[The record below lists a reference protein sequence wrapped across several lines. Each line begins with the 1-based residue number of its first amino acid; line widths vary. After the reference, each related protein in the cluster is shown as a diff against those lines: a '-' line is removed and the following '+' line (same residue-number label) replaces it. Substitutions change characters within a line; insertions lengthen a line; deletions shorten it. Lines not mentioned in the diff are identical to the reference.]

1 VVTSASLNSCT
12 CKDLAEMARKRGVSG
27 WHSMRKDQLV
37 RALVRLAQSKV
48 KKPTVRSA
56 AKKTRPTPVPVRRGT
71 TLGPSAKAS
80 SKSPSPK
87 APAKLAPNI
96 KRAQPRVAPK
106 PHLAANGH
114 AANGHTAVKP
124 RVAAKP
130 PVKLE
135 PQSSPRVQ
143 KRIAEIKARLERAR
157 DLAAKT
163 IDQHPV
169 GERRDRVVLMVRDAF
184 WLHVYWELTRPS
196 VERAKAAMG
205 QDWHVARP
213 VLRLI
218 EVADTGTTNAAERV
232 VRDIEVHGGV
242 NNWYIDVKDPPKN
255 YRVEIGYRASTSGR
269 FHVLGRSNVV
279 TTPKANPSGTIDQN
293 WADIAANFDKVYAM
307 SGGYAETGDNTEL
320 RELFEE
326 RLRRPMGSPMVTR
339 FGNGVRALLPSEG
352 HFDFEVDAEMIV
364 FGSTRADAYV
374 TIKGEPIRLREDGTF
389 TVRMSM
395 PEAREVIPIVASTSD
410 GVEQRTV
417 VLSIDRNTK
426 VMEPMIRDGN
436 S

>member
-1 VVTSASLNSCT
+1 MVTTASLNSHT
-12 CKDLAEMARKRGVSG
+12 AKDLAEMAKKRGVSG

-37 RALVRLAQSKV
+37 RALVRLAKSKA
-48 KKPTVRSA
+48 KTPTARAA
-56 AKKTRPTPVPVRRGT
+56 AKKSRPASTPTRRAV
-71 TLGPSAKAS
+71 AKTKPKT
-80 SKSPSPK
+80 SKPAGK
-87 APAKLAPNI
+87 AKLT
-96 KRAQPRVAPK
+96 KRA
-106 PHLAANGH
+106 
-114 AANGHTAVKP
+114 KP
-124 RVAAKP
+124 RVAAKS
-130 PVKLE
+130 K
-135 PQSSPRVQ
+135 SSKVVEKKPNPRIQ
-143 KRIAEIKARLERAR
+143 KRIAEIRARLERAR

-163 IDQHPV
+163 IDQHPAA
-169 GERRDRVVLMVRDAF
+169 ERRDRVVLMVRDAF
-184 WLHVYWELTRPS
+184 WLHAHWELTRPTI
-196 VERAKAAMG
+196 ERAKAAMG
-205 QDWHVARP
+205 QEWHVAKP
-213 VLRLI
+213 VLRLM
-218 EVADTGTTNAAERV
+218 EVADTGTTSAAQRH

-255 YRVEIGYRASTSGR
+255 FRVEIGYLAGTTGR
-269 FHVLGRSNVV
+269 FHSLGRSNLV
-279 TTPKANPSGTIDQN
+279 TTPKASASGAIDQN

-307 SGGYAETGDNTEL
+307 SGGYAEVGDNTEL

-364 FGSTRADAYV
+364 FGSTRSDAYV
-374 TIKGEPIRLREDGTF
+374 TIKGEPIRLRDDGTF

-426 VMEPMIRDGN
+426 VMEPVIRDAN
-436 S
+436 T

>member
-1 VVTSASLNSCT
+1 
-12 CKDLAEMARKRGVSG
+12 MAKKRGVSG

-37 RALVRLAQSKV
+37 RALVRLAKSKA
-48 KKPTVRSA
+48 KKPTVRAA
-56 AKKTRPTPVPVRRGT
+56 AKKSRPTSTPTRRAAAKSN
-71 TLGPSAKAS
+71 TLKKSPSGKAPSAKS
-80 SKSPSPK
+80 SAKAKPDQRAKSR
-87 APAKLAPNI
+87 I
-96 KRAQPRVAPK
+96 
-106 PHLAANGH
+106 
-114 AANGHTAVKP
+114 
-124 RVAAKP
+124 AAKAKTKSKAVEKKP
-130 PVKLE
+130 N
-135 PQSSPRVQ
+135 PRIQ
-143 KRIAEIKARLERAR
+143 KRIAEIRARLERAR

-163 IDQHPV
+163 IDQHSA

-184 WLHVYWELTRPS
+184 WLHAHWELTRPTI
-196 VERAKAAMG
+196 ERAKAAMG
-205 QDWHVARP
+205 QEWHIAKP
-213 VLRLI
+213 VLRLL
-218 EVADTGTTNAAERV
+218 EVADTGTTNASERV
-232 VRDIEVHGGV
+232 IRDIEIHGGV
-242 NNWYIDVKDPPKN
+242 NNWYVDVKHPPKN
-255 YRVEIGYRASTSGR
+255 FRVEIGYLAGASGR
-269 FHVLGRSNVV
+269 FYALARSNLI
-279 TTPKANPSGTIDQN
+279 TTPKASASGSIDQN

-364 FGSTRADAYV
+364 FGSTRPDAYV
-374 TIKGEPIRLREDGTF
+374 AIKGEPIRLRDDGTF

-426 VMEPMIRDGN
+426 VMEPVIRDGN
-436 S
+436 G

>member
-1 VVTSASLNSCT
+1 MRSVPNTTEVRAVVTSASLSSHSA
-12 CKDLAEMARKRGVSG
+12 KDLAEMARKRGVSG

-37 RALVRLAQSKV
+37 RALVRLAQAKA
-48 KKPTVRSA
+48 KPTVRSA
-56 AKKTRPTPVPVRRGT
+56 AKKTRPTPAPTRRA
-71 TLGPSAKAS
+71 SVKAT
-80 SKSPSPK
+80 
-87 APAKLAPNI
+87 PAKSKPNV
-96 KRAQPRVAPK
+96 KRAQPHIAAKTHMAVKPHIAAKTHIAPKPRVAPK
-106 PHLAANGH
+106 P
-114 AANGHTAVKP
+114 P
-124 RVAAKP
+124 VAI
-130 PVKLE
+130 E
-135 PQSSPRVQ
+135 PKSNPRVQ

-184 WLHVYWELTRPS
+184 WLHVHWELTRPS

-213 VLRLI
+213 VLRLL

-232 VRDIEVHGGV
+232 VRDIEIHGGV

-279 TTPKANPSGTIDQN
+279 TTPKANPSGAIDQN